1 MNWIITEVQFK
12 KLLKCCPFLDFKSS
26 YVGDVSAMTPLVERG
41 VLNEILDYRFKSV
54 EICDAGFYGF
64 NSVGMHVDNI
74 FDLGFKTLAIFIDG
88 VGSLQYFKNKDDYEK
103 VKISDLHVR
112 PKSLVIFDQN
122 LPHSFSLGY
131 EEKGCVALLAGI
143 K

>member
-1 MNWIITEVQFK
+1 MDWKITEVEFD
-12 KLLKCCPFLDFKSS
+12 KLLKHCPFLDFESS
-26 YVGDVSAMTPLVERG
+26 YVGDVCPMTPLVET
-41 VLNEILDYRFKSV
+41 NILSPILEYRLGPI
-54 EICDAGFYGF
+54 EICDAGFFGF
-64 NSVGMHVDNI
+64 NNVGMHTDNI
-74 FDLGFKTLAIFIDG
+74 FDSGFKTLAIFIDG
-88 VGSLQYFKNKDDYEK
+88 VGSLQYFKDKDDYKK
-103 VKISDLHVR
+103 VQISDLHVR